1 MKRVL
6 TSLVVFLVVFVM
18 FALIIGQLRVEPVEL
33 RILFFPTIQMSAEVL
48 AYASFFIGLLLATGI
63 AFAGDMAL
71 RKRFRAM
78 MPDQNKLLK
87 SDSEGKDIADTTT
100 TLPRD
105 RKSPE

>member
-6 TSLVVFLVVFVM
+6 TSLVVLLVVFVM

-63 AFAGDMAL
+63 AFAGEMAL

-78 MPDQNKLLK
+78 MPGQNKLLK
-87 SDSEGKDIADTTT
+87 SDSESKDISDTTT